1 VCEGERVCV
10 CEGERKRESERESE
24 RERERERERDRERV
38 RELQKVNTSCAG
50 CRNGRQD
57 KRQESEVQ
65 SSRANEV
72 SRSAAFSYR
81 TANLM
86 V

>member
-1 VCEGERVCV
+1 
-10 CEGERKRESERESE
+10 
-24 RERERERERDRERV
+24 V